1 MLGAAASLQGGPSV
15 LHLRG
20 ASWPGYGISFQVEG
34 CPDILAAL
42 WKLRGCP
49 VSLVEQDVASLR
61 SWKQAD
67 RERKA
72 RRDYRVWGG

>member
-49 VSLVEQDVASLR
+49 VSLCGAGCGIFEVLEAGRQGEEGQEGL
-61 SWKQAD
+61 
-67 RERKA
+67 
-72 RRDYRVWGG
+72 